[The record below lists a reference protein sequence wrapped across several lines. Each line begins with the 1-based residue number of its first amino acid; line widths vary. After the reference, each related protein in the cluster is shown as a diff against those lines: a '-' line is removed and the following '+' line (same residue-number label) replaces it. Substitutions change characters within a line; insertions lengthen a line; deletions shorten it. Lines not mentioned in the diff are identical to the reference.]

1 MLAVT
6 APRQTETGMS
16 NEQLLS
22 AYLNGELGRRQLVR
36 RLVAGGVTLTAA
48 LAYAGAA
55 AAPAQAGV
63 ESRITGLDIA
73 CSSIPFGTPGHA
85 QLCGG

>member
-48 LAYAGAA
+48 LAYA